1 MEKETIYIIVAI
13 AVVILAALW
22 FGYRALRRYS
32 CCGTCGCNLMTKK
45 ERKAYEERKAS
56 LGALAEKPEVKCSIK

>member
-1 MEKETIYIIVAI
+1 MENQTIYILAAI
-13 AVVILAALW
+13 AVIVLALLW

-45 ERKAYEERKAS
+45 ERKAYEARKAD
-56 LGALAEKPEVKCSIK
+56 LMATVKKNAKG